1 MRTFDYCSDICTF
14 SEGMMENTGSKA
26 DYEQILMVKTAWY
39 YYIENYTQQ
48 SISDLLGISRAKVIN
63 LLEKARQT
71 GIIQFNIRHDSDHR
85 MKLEQDIIKRY
96 GLNDVFTI
104 PRGET
109 LHDLRESIAQA
120 AAMYIS
126 KRCGENAF
134 INIGYGQTTSLVLN
148 HLAGMV
154 EKTINVV
161 SLTGGVNFYLPNAY
175 QGAFNA
181 RLYLI
186 PSPLSIPDKVAHD
199 CICELPS
206 LREISRLIP
215 LSSMTIVGIGGMVN
229 DATVVKNG
237 VFTENDF
244 VYLRMQGAVGDV
256 LSRFVDK
263 DGNPIN
269 TPVTGHLVG
278 TSLEELKALKNVIG
292 VAGGKDKVEAIR
304 AILRGGYLD
313 VLITDEDTAEALLKE

>member
-1 MRTFDYCSDICTF
+1 
-14 SEGMMENTGSKA
+14 MEITKSKA

-39 YYIENYTQQ
+39 YYVENYTQQ
-48 SISDLLGISRAKVIN
+48 SISELLGISRAKVIS

-71 GIIQFNIRHDSDHR
+71 GVIQFNIRQDSDHR
-85 MKLEQDIIKRY
+85 MKLEQDLIKRY

-104 PRGET
+104 PGGDT
-109 LHDLRESIAQA
+109 LQNLRESMAQA

-148 HLAGMV
+148 HLASMV
-154 EKTINVV
+154 EKPINVV

-175 QGAFNA
+175 PGAFNA

-186 PSPLSIPDKVAHD
+186 PSPLSIPDKAAHD
-199 CICELPS
+199 CICKLPS
-206 LREISRLIP
+206 LEEISRLIP
-215 LSSMTIVGIGGMVN
+215 LASMSVIGIGGMVN
-229 DATVVKNG
+229 DATIVKNG
-237 VFTENDF
+237 VFSENDF

-263 DGNPIN
+263 EGKPID
-269 TPVTGHLVG
+269 TPMLGHLVG

-292 VAGGKDKVEAIR
+292 VAGGPDKVDAIR
-304 AILRGGYLD
+304 AVLRGGYLD
-313 VLITDEDTAEALLKE
+313 VLITDEDTAEALLNE